1 MRKLSDVV
9 FVSAVRTPMGS
20 FGGTLKDMQVYD
32 LGAFPV
38 REALKRAN
46 VNGDEVDEAIIGNC
60 RQAGNHVN
68 PGRTVALK
76 GGCGLVTPGVTINK
90 ACPAGMKAASM
101 AVSQIV
107 LEQADIVLCG
117 GMESM
122 STIPYL
128 LKGARFG
135 GFKMGDRKLEDGWGD
150 SFDPIARVSMGMTAE
165 NVGEKYGISRED
177 MDAYAVRSHQR
188 AQAAA
193 DNGWFDNEIIP
204 VTVPATRKQPEF
216 QFAADESIK
225 PQTTMEKLAKLRP
238 AFKKEG
244 GKVTAGNACGLTD
257 GSAMM
262 VAMTREAAAARG
274 VKPLFSMVDF
284 CQTAVDGTYMGEG
297 PGEAIPKVLKRAGME
312 LSDIDLFEINEAFAA
327 QVLGNVARLNL
338 DIDKLNVHGG
348 AIALGHPT
356 GCSGARIIV
365 TLYNA
370 LKRLDKELGV
380 ASICGGGGATM
391 AVIIRREN

>member
-1 MRKLSDVV
+1 MSDVV

-20 FGGTLKDMQVYD
+20 FGGTMKDLQVYD
-32 LGAFPV
+32 MGAFPV
-38 REALKRAN
+38 REALKRAQ
-46 VNGDEVDEAIIGNC
+46 VDGADVDEAIIGNC

-76 GGCGLVTPGVTINK
+76 GGCGQLTPGVTINK
-90 ACPAGMKAASM
+90 ACPAGMKAATM

-107 LEQADIVLCG
+107 MEQAKIVLCG

-150 SFDPIARVSMGMTAE
+150 SYDPIAKVSMGMTAE
-165 NVGEKYGISRED
+165 NVGEKYGISRQE
-177 MDAYAVRSHQR
+177 MDEYAVRSHQR

-193 DNGWFDNEIIP
+193 DNGWFAEEITP
-204 VTVPATRKQPEF
+204 VTLPGDRKKPAFDFT
-216 QFAADESIK
+216 ADESIK
-225 PQTTMEKLAKLRP
+225 ADSTVATLSKLRP
-238 AFKKEG
+238 AFKPEG
-244 GKVTAGNACGLTD
+244 GKVTAGNSCGLTD

-284 CQTAVDGTYMGEG
+284 CQTAVDGTFMGEG
-297 PGEAIPKVLKRAGME
+297 PGEAIPRVLQRAGMS

-327 QVLGNVARLNL
+327 QVLGNVARLKL
-338 DIDKLNVHGG
+338 DIDKLNVNGG

-356 GCSGARIIV
+356 GCSGARIMV
-365 TLYNA
+365 TLYHA

-391 AVIIRREN
+391 AVILKRES

>member
-76 GGCGLVTPGVTINK
+76 GGCGLATPGVTINK

-165 NVGEKYGISRED
+165 NVGEKYGITRED

>member
-1 MRKLSDVV
+1 
-9 FVSAVRTPMGS
+9 
-20 FGGTLKDMQVYD
+20 
-32 LGAFPV
+32 
-38 REALKRAN
+38 
-46 VNGDEVDEAIIGNC
+46 
-60 RQAGNHVN
+60 
-68 PGRTVALK
+68 
-76 GGCGLVTPGVTINK
+76 
-90 ACPAGMKAASM
+90 MKALSM
-101 AVSQIV
+101 GVSQII
-107 LEQADIVLCG
+107 LEQADVVLCG

-150 SFDPIARVSMGMTAE
+150 SYDPIAKVSMGMTAE
-165 NVGEKYGISRED
+165 NVGEKYGVSRQE
-177 MDAYAVRSHQR
+177 MDEYAVRSHQL

-204 VTVPATRKQPEF
+204 VTIPGTRKKPEF
-216 QFAADESIK
+216 QFTADESIK
-225 PQTTMEKLAKLRP
+225 ASSTVEKLSKLRP

-244 GKVTAGNACGLTD
+244 GKVTAGNSCGLTD

-262 VAMTREAAAARG
+262 VAMTREEAAKRG

-284 CQTAVDGTYMGEG
+284 CQTAVDGTFMGEG
-297 PGEAIPKVLKRAGME
+297 PGEAIPKVLKRAGMT
-312 LSDIDLFEINEAFAA
+312 LGDMDLFEINEAFAA
-327 QVLGNVARLNL
+327 QVLGNVARLDL
-338 DIDKLNVHGG
+338 DMSKLNVHGG

-365 TLYNA
+365 SLYNA
-370 LKRLDKELGV
+370 LNRLDKEFGV

-391 AVIIRREN
+391 AVIIKREN

>member
-1 MRKLSDVV
+1 MRSLNDVV

-46 VNGDEVDEAIIGNC
+46 VKGDEVDEAIIGNC

-76 GGCGLVTPGVTINK
+76 GGCGQTTPGVTINK
-90 ACPAGMKAASM
+90 ACPAGMKAVSM

-107 LEQADIVLCG
+107 MEQTDIVLCG

-150 SFDPIARVSMGMTAE
+150 SFDPIAKVSMGMTAE

-177 MDAYAVRSHQR
+177 MDRYAVRSHQL

-193 DNGWFDNEIIP
+193 DNGWFDNEIVP
-204 VTVPATRKQPEF
+204 VTIPATRKKPEY
-216 QFAADESIK
+216 QFTADESIK
-225 PQTTMEKLAKLRP
+225 PQTNMEALAKLRP

-274 VKPLFSMVDF
+274 VKPLFSVVDF

-297 PGEAIPKVLKRAGME
+297 PGEAIPMVLKRAGME

-327 QVLGNVARLNL
+327 QVLGNVARLSL

-370 LKRLDKELGV
+370 LKRLDKEFGV
-380 ASICGGGGATM
+380 AAICGGGGATM
-391 AVIIRREN
+391 AVIIKREN

>member
-1 MRKLSDVV
+1 MRNFNDVV
-9 FVSAVRTPMGS
+9 IVSAVRTPMGS
-20 FGGTLKDMQVYD
+20 FGGTMKDMQVYD
-32 LGAFPV
+32 IGSFPV

-46 VNGDEVDEAIIGNC
+46 VEGNDVEEAIIGNC

-76 GGCGLVTPGVTINK
+76 GGCGQQTAGVTVNK
-90 ACPAGMKAASM
+90 ACPAGMKALSM

-107 LEQADIVLCG
+107 LEQAEVVLCG

-150 SFDPIARVSMGMTAE
+150 SYDPIAKVSMGMTAE
-165 NVGEKYGISRED
+165 NVGEKYGISRQE
-177 MDAYAVRSHQR
+177 MDEYAVQSHQR

-193 DNGWFDNEIIP
+193 DNGWFDDEIIP
-204 VTVPATRKQPEF
+204 VTIPGTRKKPEF
-216 QFAADESIK
+216 QFTADESIK
-225 PQTTMEKLAKLRP
+225 PGSTVEKLAKLRP

-262 VAMTREAAAARG
+262 IAMTRDEAAKRG
-274 VKPLFSMVDF
+274 VKPLFSVVDF
-284 CQTAVDGTYMGEG
+284 CQTAVDGTFMGEG
-297 PGEAIPKVLKRAGME
+297 PGAAIPKVLKRAGMT
-312 LSDIDLFEINEAFAA
+312 LDDIDLFEINEAFAA

-338 DIDKLNVHGG
+338 DIAKLNVHGG

-365 TLYNA
+365 SLYYA
-370 LKRLDKELGV
+370 LNRLDKEFGV

-391 AVIIRREN
+391 AIIIKREN

>member
-1 MRKLSDVV
+1 MRSLSDVV

-20 FGGTLKDMQVYD
+20 FGGTMKDIQVYD
-32 LGAFPV
+32 IGAFPV

-46 VNGDEVDEAIIGNC
+46 VVGEDVDEAIIGNC

-76 GGCGLVTPGVTINK
+76 GGCGQLTPGVTINK

-122 STIPYL
+122 STIPYM

-150 SFDPIARVSMGMTAE
+150 SFDPIAKVSMGMTAE
-165 NVGEKYGISRED
+165 NVGEKYGITRQE
-177 MDAYAVRSHQR
+177 MDEYAAGSQQR
-188 AQAAA
+188 AKAAA
-193 DNGWFDNEIIP
+193 ENGWFDDEIIP
-204 VTVPATRKQPEF
+204 VTIPGTRKKPEF
-216 QFAADESIK
+216 EFAADESIK
-225 PQTTMEKLAKLRP
+225 DSTVEALSKLRP

-244 GKVTAGNACGLTD
+244 GKVTAGNSCGLTD

-284 CQTAVDGTYMGEG
+284 CQTAVDGTFMGEG
-297 PGEAIPKVLKRAGME
+297 PGEAIPKVLQRAGMS

-327 QVLGNVARLNL
+327 QVLGNVARLKL
-338 DIDKLNVHGG
+338 DIEKLNVHGG

-356 GCSGARIIV
+356 GCSGARIMV
-365 TLYNA
+365 SLYHV
-370 LKRLDKELGV
+370 LKRLDKVLGV

-391 AVIIRREN
+391 AVILKREN

>member
-46 VNGDEVDEAIIGNC
+46 VKGEEIDEAIIGNC

-76 GGCGLVTPGVTINK
+76 GGCGLTTPGVTINK

-107 LEQADIVLCG
+107 LEQADIILCG

-150 SFDPIARVSMGMTAE
+150 SFDPIAKVSMGMTAE

-204 VTVPATRKQPEF
+204 VTVPATRKKPEF
-216 QFAADESIK
+216 EFAADESIK

-284 CQTAVDGTYMGEG
+284 CQTAVDGTFMGEG

-327 QVLGNVARLNL
+327 QVLGNVARLKL

-356 GCSGARIIV
+356 GCSGARIMV

-370 LKRLDKELGV
+370 LKRLDKEFGV

-391 AVIIRREN
+391 AVIIKRES

>member
-1 MRKLSDVV
+1 MRNFSDVV
-9 FVSAVRTPMGS
+9 IVSAVRTPMGS
-20 FGGTLKDMQVYD
+20 FGGTMKDMQVYD
-32 LGAFPV
+32 IGSFPV

-46 VNGDEVDEAIIGNC
+46 VEGNDIEEAIIGNC

-76 GGCGLVTPGVTINK
+76 GGCGQQTAGVTINK
-90 ACPAGMKAASM
+90 ACPAGMKALSM
-101 AVSQIV
+101 GVSQII
-107 LEQADIVLCG
+107 LEQADVVLCG

-150 SFDPIARVSMGMTAE
+150 SYDPIAKVSMGMTAE
-165 NVGEKYGISRED
+165 NVGEKYGITRQD
-177 MDAYAVRSHQR
+177 MDEYAVQSHQR
-188 AQAAA
+188 AQTAA

-204 VTVPATRKQPEF
+204 VTIPGTRKKPEF
-216 QFAADESIK
+216 QFTADESIK
-225 PQTTMEKLAKLRP
+225 AGSTVEKLSKLRP

-262 VAMTREAAAARG
+262 VAMTREEAAKRG
-274 VKPLFSMVDF
+274 VKPLFSVVDF
-284 CQTAVDGTYMGEG
+284 CQTAVDGTFMGEG
-297 PGEAIPKVLKRAGME
+297 PGEAIPKVLKRAGMT
-312 LSDIDLFEINEAFAA
+312 LDDIDLFEINEAFAA
-327 QVLGNVARLNL
+327 QVLGNVARLDL
-338 DIDKLNVHGG
+338 DIAKLNVHGG

-365 TLYNA
+365 SLYHA
-370 LKRLDKELGV
+370 LNRLDKEFGV

-391 AVIIRREN
+391 AIIIKREN

>member
-1 MRKLSDVV
+1 MRNFNDVV
-9 FVSAVRTPMGS
+9 IVSAVRTPMGR
-20 FGGTLKDMQVYD
+20 FGGTMKDMQVYD
-32 LGAFPV
+32 IGSFPV

-46 VNGDEVDEAIIGNC
+46 VEGNDIEEAIIGNC

-76 GGCGLVTPGVTINK
+76 GGCGQNTAGVTINK
-90 ACPAGMKAASM
+90 ACPAGMKALSM
-101 AVSQIV
+101 GVSQII
-107 LEQADIVLCG
+107 LEQADVVLCG

-150 SFDPIARVSMGMTAE
+150 SYDPIAKVSMGMTAE
-165 NVGEKYGISRED
+165 NVGEKYGITRQE
-177 MDAYAVRSHQR
+177 MDEYAVQSHQR

-193 DNGWFDNEIIP
+193 DNGWFDDEIIP
-204 VTVPATRKQPEF
+204 VTIPGTRKQPEF
-216 QFAADESIK
+216 QFTADESIK
-225 PQTTMEKLAKLRP
+225 ASSTVEKLSKLRP

-262 VAMTREAAAARG
+262 VAMTREEAAKRG
-274 VKPLFSMVDF
+274 VKPLFSVVDF
-284 CQTAVDGTYMGEG
+284 CQTAVDGTFMGEG
-297 PGEAIPKVLKRAGME
+297 PGEAIPKVLKRAGMT
-312 LSDIDLFEINEAFAA
+312 LGDIDLFEINEAFAA
-327 QVLGNVARLNL
+327 QVLGNVARLDL
-338 DIDKLNVHGG
+338 DVAKLNIHGG

-365 TLYNA
+365 SLYHA
-370 LKRLDKELGV
+370 LNRLDKEFGV

-391 AVIIRREN
+391 AVIIKREN

>member
-1 MRKLSDVV
+1 MRKMSDVV

-20 FGGTLKDMQVYD
+20 FGGTLKDMIVYE
-32 LGAFPV
+32 LGSFPA

-46 VNGDEVDEAIIGNC
+46 VAGDEVDEAIIGNC

-76 GGCGLVTPGVTINK
+76 AGCAQHIPGVTINK
-90 ACPAGMKAASM
+90 ACPAGMKAVSM
-101 AVSQIV
+101 AVQQIV
-107 LEQADIVLCG
+107 MEQGNIILCG

-135 GFKMGDRKLEDGWGD
+135 GFKMGDRTLEDGWGD

-165 NVGEKYGISRED
+165 NVGEKYNISRED
-177 MDAYAVRSHQR
+177 MDLYAVNSHKR
-188 AQAAA
+188 ADQARA
-193 DNGWFDNEIIP
+193 NGWFDEEITP
-204 VTVPATRKQPEF
+204 VTVPATRKKPEF

-225 PQTTMEKLAKLRP
+225 AESTVEKLKTLRT
-238 AFKKEG
+238 AFKKD

-257 GSAMM
+257 GSAML
-262 VAMTREAAAARG
+262 VAMTREEAEKRG
-274 VKPLFSMVDF
+274 VKPLFSVVDF
-284 CQTAVDGTYMGEG
+284 TQAAVDGTYMGEG
-297 PGEAIPKVLKRAGME
+297 PGIAIPKVLKRAGME
-312 LSDIDLFEINEAFAA
+312 LGDIDLFEINEAFAS
-327 QVLGNVARLNL
+327 QVLGNVAMLNL
-338 DIDKLNVHGG
+338 DLDRLNVHGG

-365 TLYNA
+365 TLYYA

-391 AVIIRREN
+391 AVIIKRES

>member
-20 FGGTLKDMQVYD
+20 FGGTMKDMQVYNI
-32 LGAFPV
+32 GAFPV

-46 VNGDEVDEAIIGNC
+46 VEGDDVDEAIIGNC

-76 GGCGLVTPGVTINK
+76 GGCGQLTPGVTINK

-107 LEQADIVLCG
+107 LEQDDIVLCG

-150 SFDPIARVSMGMTAE
+150 SYDPIAKVSMGMTAE
-165 NVGEKYGISRED
+165 NVGEKYGITRQE
-177 MDAYAVRSHQR
+177 MDEYAVQSHQR

-204 VTVPATRKQPEF
+204 VTIPGTRKKPEF
-216 QFAADESIK
+216 QFTADESIK
-225 PQTTMEKLAKLRP
+225 ADSSVEKLSKLRP

-284 CQTAVDGTYMGEG
+284 CQTAVDGTFMGEG
-297 PGEAIPKVLKRAGME
+297 PGEAIPKVLARAGMT
-312 LSDIDLFEINEAFAA
+312 LNDIDLFEINEAFAA

-338 DIDKLNVHGG
+338 DMAKLNVHGG

-356 GCSGARIIV
+356 GCSGARIIIS
-365 TLYNA
+365 LYNA
-370 LKRLDKELGV
+370 LSRLDKEFGV

-391 AVIIRREN
+391 AVIIKREN

>member
-1 MRKLSDVV
+1 MRKFSDIV

-20 FGGTLKDMQVYD
+20 FGGTMKDMQVYD
-32 LGAFPV
+32 IGSFAAKA
-38 REALKRAN
+38 ALKRAN
-46 VNGDEVDEAIIGNC
+46 VEGDDIGEAIIGNC

-76 GGCGLVTPGVTINK
+76 GGCGQHTSGVTLNM
-90 ACPAGMKAASM
+90 ACPAGMKAASF
-101 AVSQIV
+101 AVSQIA
-107 LEQADIVLCG
+107 LGQADVVLCG

-150 SFDPIARVSMGMTAE
+150 SYDPIAKVSMGMTAE
-165 NVGEKYGISRED
+165 NVGEKYGITREE
-177 MDAYAVRSHQR
+177 MDEYAVQSHLR

-204 VTVPATRKQPEF
+204 VTIPGTRKKPEF
-216 QFAADESIK
+216 EFAADESIK
-225 PQTTMEKLAKLRP
+225 ANSTVEKLAKLRP

-244 GKVTAGNACGLTD
+244 GKVTAGNSCGLTD

-262 VAMTREAAAARG
+262 VAMTREEASKRG
-274 VKPLFSMVDF
+274 VKPLFSMVNF
-284 CQTAVDGTYMGEG
+284 CSTAVDGTFMGEG
-297 PGEAIPKVLKRAGME
+297 PGEAIPLVLDHAGMT
-312 LSDIDLFEINEAFAA
+312 LGDIDLFEINEAFAA
-327 QVLGNVARLNL
+327 QVLGNVARLKL
-338 DIDKLNVHGG
+338 DITKLNIHGG

-356 GCSGARIIV
+356 GCSGARIMV
-365 TLYNA
+365 SLYNA
-370 LKRLDKELGV
+370 LNRLDKEFGV
-380 ASICGGGGATM
+380 ASICGGGGSTM
-391 AVIIRREN
+391 AVIIKRES

>member
-1 MRKLSDVV
+1 MRNFSDVV
-9 FVSAVRTPMGS
+9 IVSAVRTPMGR
-20 FGGTLKDMQVYD
+20 FGGTMKDMQVYD
-32 LGAFPV
+32 IGSFPV

-46 VNGDEVDEAIIGNC
+46 VEGNEIEEAIIGNC

-76 GGCGLVTPGVTINK
+76 GGCGQQTAGVTINK
-90 ACPAGMKAASM
+90 ACPAGMKALSM
-101 AVSQIV
+101 GVSQII
-107 LEQADIVLCG
+107 LEQAEVVLCG

-150 SFDPIARVSMGMTAE
+150 SYDPIAKVSMGMTAE
-165 NVGEKYGISRED
+165 NVGEKYGITRQE
-177 MDAYAVRSHQR
+177 MDEYAVQSHQR

-204 VTVPATRKQPEF
+204 VTIPGTRKKPEF
-216 QFAADESIK
+216 QFTADESIK
-225 PQTTMEKLAKLRP
+225 ADSTVEKLSKLRP

-262 VAMTREAAAARG
+262 VAMTREEAAKRG
-274 VKPLFSMVDF
+274 VKPLFSVVDF
-284 CQTAVDGTYMGEG
+284 CQTAVDGTFMGEG
-297 PGEAIPKVLKRAGME
+297 PGEAIPKVLKRAGMT
-312 LSDIDLFEINEAFAA
+312 LNDIDLFEINEAFAA
-327 QVLGNVARLNL
+327 QVLGNVARLDL
-338 DIDKLNVHGG
+338 DIAKLNIHGG

-365 TLYNA
+365 SLYHA
-370 LKRLDKELGV
+370 LNRLDKEFGV

-391 AVIIRREN
+391 AIIIKREQ

>member
-38 REALKRAN
+38 REAMKRAN

>member
-20 FGGTLKDMQVYD
+20 FGGTMKDIQVYD
-32 LGAFPV
+32 IGAFPV

-46 VNGDEVDEAIIGNC
+46 VVGEDVDEAIIGNC

-76 GGCGLVTPGVTINK
+76 GGCGQLTPGVTINK

-122 STIPYL
+122 STIPYM

-150 SFDPIARVSMGMTAE
+150 SFDPIAKVSMGMTAE
-165 NVGEKYGISRED
+165 NVGEKYGITRQE
-177 MDAYAVRSHQR
+177 MDEYAAGSQQR
-188 AQAAA
+188 AQTAA

-204 VTVPATRKQPEF
+204 VTIPGTRKKPEF
-216 QFAADESIK
+216 EFGADESIK
-225 PQTTMEKLAKLRP
+225 AGSTVEVLSKLRP

-244 GKVTAGNACGLTD
+244 GKVTAGNSCGLTD

-284 CQTAVDGTYMGEG
+284 CQTAVDGTFMGEG
-297 PGEAIPKVLKRAGME
+297 PGEAIPKVLKRAGMS
-312 LSDIDLFEINEAFAA
+312 LSDIDIFEINEAFAA

-338 DIDKLNVHGG
+338 DISKLNLHGG

-356 GCSGARIIV
+356 GCSGARIMV
-365 TLYNA
+365 TLYNV
-370 LKRLDKELGV
+370 LKRLDKEFGV

-391 AVIIRREN
+391 AVIIKREN

>member
-1 MRKLSDVV
+1 MRNFSDVV
-9 FVSAVRTPMGS
+9 IVSAVRTPMGS
-20 FGGTLKDMQVYD
+20 FGGTMKDMQVYD
-32 LGAFPV
+32 IGSFPV

-46 VNGDEVDEAIIGNC
+46 VEGNDVEEAIIGNC

-76 GGCGLVTPGVTINK
+76 GGCGQQTAGVTINK
-90 ACPAGMKAASM
+90 ACPAGMKALSM
-101 AVSQIV
+101 GVSQII
-107 LEQADIVLCG
+107 LEQADVVLCG

-150 SFDPIARVSMGMTAE
+150 SYDPIAKVSMGMTAE
-165 NVGEKYGISRED
+165 NVGEKYGITRQQ
-177 MDAYAVRSHQR
+177 MDEYAVQSHQR

-204 VTVPATRKQPEF
+204 VTIPGTRKKPEF

-225 PQTTMEKLAKLRP
+225 AGSTVEKLSKLRP

-262 VAMTREAAAARG
+262 VAMTREEAAKRG
-274 VKPLFSMVDF
+274 VKPLFSVVDF
-284 CQTAVDGTYMGEG
+284 CQTAVDGTFMGEG
-297 PGEAIPKVLKRAGME
+297 PGEAIPKVLKRAGMT
-312 LSDIDLFEINEAFAA
+312 LADMDLFEINEAFAA
-327 QVLGNVARLNL
+327 QVLGNVARLDL
-338 DIDKLNVHGG
+338 DIAKLNIHGG

-365 TLYNA
+365 SLYHA
-370 LKRLDKELGV
+370 LSRLDKEFGV

-391 AVIIRREN
+391 AIVIKREN

>member
-1 MRKLSDVV
+1 MRKMSDVV

-20 FGGTLKDMQVYD
+20 FGGTLKDMQVYN

-38 REALKRAN
+38 REALKRAQ
-46 VNGDEVDEAIIGNC
+46 VDGDEVDEAIIGNC

-76 GGCGLVTPGVTINK
+76 GGCGQSTPGVTINK
-90 ACPAGMKAASM
+90 ACPAGMKAATM

-107 LEQADIVLCG
+107 MEQADIVLCG

-165 NVGEKYGISRED
+165 NVGEKYGISREE
-177 MDAYAVRSHQR
+177 MDQYAVRSHQR

-225 PQTTMEKLAKLRP
+225 PQTTVEKLAKLRP
-238 AFKKEG
+238 AFKPEG

-284 CQTAVDGTYMGEG
+284 CQTAVDGTFMGEG
-297 PGEAIPKVLKRAGME
+297 PGEAIPKVLKRAGMG

-327 QVLGNVARLNL
+327 QVLGNVARLDL

-391 AVIIRREN
+391 AVIIRRES

>member
-20 FGGTLKDMQVYD
+20 FGGTMKDMQVYD
-32 LGAFPV
+32 IGSFAA

-46 VNGDEVDEAIIGNC
+46 VEGDDIGEAIIGNC

-76 GGCGLVTPGVTINK
+76 GGCGPHTAGVTINM

-107 LEQADIVLCG
+107 LGQTDIVLCG

-122 STIPYL
+122 STIPYM

-150 SFDPIARVSMGMTAE
+150 SYDPIAKVSMGMTAE
-165 NVGEKYGISRED
+165 NVGEKYGVTRQE
-177 MDAYAVRSHQR
+177 MDEYAVQSHQR

-204 VTVPATRKQPEF
+204 VTIPGTRKKPEF

-225 PQTTMEKLAKLRP
+225 GGSTVEKLASLRP

-244 GKVTAGNACGLTD
+244 GKVTAGNSCGLTD

-262 VAMTREAAAARG
+262 VAMTREEAAKRG
-274 VKPLFSMVDF
+274 VKPLFSMVDY
-284 CQTAVDGTYMGEG
+284 CQTAVDGTFMGEG
-297 PGEAIPKVLKRAGME
+297 PGEAIPKVLDRAGMT
-312 LSDIDLFEINEAFAA
+312 LGDIDIFEINEAFAA
-327 QVLGNVARLNL
+327 QVLGNVSRLNL
-338 DIDKLNVHGG
+338 DTTKLNIHGG

-356 GCSGARIIV
+356 GCSGARIMV
-365 TLYNA
+365 SLYNV
-370 LKRLDKELGV
+370 LNRLDKEFGV
-380 ASICGGGGATM
+380 ASICGGGGSTM
-391 AVIIRREN
+391 AVIIKREN

>member
-76 GGCGLVTPGVTINK
+76 GGCGLATPGVTINK

>member
-1 MRKLSDVV
+1 
-9 FVSAVRTPMGS
+9 
-20 FGGTLKDMQVYD
+20 
-32 LGAFPV
+32 
-38 REALKRAN
+38 
-46 VNGDEVDEAIIGNC
+46 
-60 RQAGNHVN
+60 
-68 PGRTVALK
+68 
-76 GGCGLVTPGVTINK
+76 
-90 ACPAGMKAASM
+90 
-101 AVSQIV
+101 
-107 LEQADIVLCG
+107 
-117 GMESM
+117 
-122 STIPYL
+122 
-128 LKGARFG
+128 
-135 GFKMGDRKLEDGWGD
+135 
-150 SFDPIARVSMGMTAE
+150 MGMTAE
-165 NVGEKYGISRED
+165 NVGEKYGISREE
-177 MDAYAVRSHQR
+177 MDKYAVRSHQL
-188 AQAAA
+188 AQNAA

-204 VTVPATRKQPEF
+204 ITIPATRKKPEF

-225 PQTTMEKLAKLRP
+225 PQTSMEGLAKLRP

-297 PGEAIPKVLKRAGME
+297 PGEAIPKVLQRAGME
-312 LSDIDLFEINEAFAA
+312 ISDIDLFEINEAFAA
-327 QVLGNVARLNL
+327 QVLGNVARLSL

-391 AVIIRREN
+391 AVIIKREN

>member
-1 MRKLSDVV
+1 MRNFSDVV
-9 FVSAVRTPMGS
+9 IVSAVRTPMGS
-20 FGGTLKDMQVYD
+20 FGGTMKDMQVYD
-32 LGAFPV
+32 IGSFPA

-46 VNGDEVDEAIIGNC
+46 AEGDDIEEAIIGNC

-76 GGCGLVTPGVTINK
+76 GGCGQHTAGVTINK
-90 ACPAGMKAASM
+90 ACPAGMKALSM
-101 AVSQIV
+101 GVSQII
-107 LEQADIVLCG
+107 LEQADVVLCG

-150 SFDPIARVSMGMTAE
+150 SYDPIAKVSMGMTAE
-165 NVGEKYGISRED
+165 NVGEKYGITRQE
-177 MDAYAVRSHQR
+177 MDEFAVQSHQR

-204 VTVPATRKQPEF
+204 VTIPGTRKKPEF

-225 PQTTMEKLAKLRP
+225 ASSTVEKLSKLRP
-238 AFKKEG
+238 AFKKDG

-262 VAMTREAAAARG
+262 VAMTREEAAKRG
-274 VKPLFSMVDF
+274 VKPLFSVVDF
-284 CQTAVDGTYMGEG
+284 CQTAVDGTFMGEG
-297 PGEAIPKVLKRAGME
+297 PGEAIPKVLKRAGMT
-312 LSDIDLFEINEAFAA
+312 LADMDLFEINEAFAA
-327 QVLGNVARLNL
+327 QVLGNVARLDL
-338 DIDKLNVHGG
+338 DIAKLNIHGG

-356 GCSGARIIV
+356 GCSGARIV
-365 TLYNA
+365 VSLYHA
-370 LKRLDKELGV
+370 LSRLDKEFGV
-380 ASICGGGGATM
+380 ASICGGGGSTM
-391 AVIIRREN
+391 AIIIKREN

>member
-1 MRKLSDVV
+1 MRNFNDVV
-9 FVSAVRTPMGS
+9 IVSAVRTPMGR
-20 FGGTLKDMQVYD
+20 FGGTMKDMQVYD
-32 LGAFPV
+32 IGSFPV

-46 VNGDEVDEAIIGNC
+46 AEGNDIEEAIIGNC

-76 GGCGLVTPGVTINK
+76 GGCGQNTAGVTINK
-90 ACPAGMKAASM
+90 ACPAGMKALSM
-101 AVSQIV
+101 GISQII
-107 LEQADIVLCG
+107 LEQSDVVLCG

-150 SFDPIARVSMGMTAE
+150 SYDPIAKVSMGMTAE
-165 NVGEKYGISRED
+165 NVGEKYGITRQE
-177 MDAYAVRSHQR
+177 MDEYAVQSHQR

-204 VTVPATRKQPEF
+204 VTIPGTRKKPEF

-225 PQTTMEKLAKLRP
+225 ADSTVEKLSKLRP

-262 VAMTREAAAARG
+262 VAMTREEAAKRG
-274 VKPLFSMVDF
+274 VKPLFSVVDF
-284 CQTAVDGTYMGEG
+284 CQTAVDGKFMGEG
-297 PGEAIPKVLKRAGME
+297 PGEAIPKVLKRAGMT
-312 LSDIDLFEINEAFAA
+312 LADMDLFEINEAFAA
-327 QVLGNVARLNL
+327 QVLGNVARLDL
-338 DIDKLNVHGG
+338 DIAKLNIHGG

-365 TLYNA
+365 SLYHA
-370 LKRLDKELGV
+370 LSRLDKEFGV

-391 AVIIRREN
+391 AIIIKREN

>member
-46 VNGDEVDEAIIGNC
+46 VKGDEVDESIIGNC

-76 GGCGLVTPGVTINK
+76 GGCGQMVPGVTINK
-90 ACPAGMKAASM
+90 ACPAGMKAATM

-107 LEQADIVLCG
+107 LEQCDIVLCG

-165 NVGEKYGISRED
+165 NVGEKYGISREE
-177 MDAYAVRSHQR
+177 MDRYAVRSHQL

-193 DNGWFDNEIIP
+193 DNGWFDEEIVP
-204 VTVPATRKQPEF
+204 VTIPATRKKPEF
-216 QFAADESIK
+216 QFTADESIK
-225 PQTTMEKLAKLRP
+225 PQTNMEVLAKLRP
-238 AFKKEG
+238 AFKKDG

-257 GSAMM
+257 GAAMM

-312 LSDIDLFEINEAFAA
+312 LSDIDILEINEAFAA

-356 GCSGARIIV
+356 GCSGARIMV
-365 TLYNA
+365 TLYYA

-380 ASICGGGGATM
+380 AAICGGGGATM
-391 AVIIRREN
+391 AVIIKRES

>member
-1 MRKLSDVV
+1 MRKMSDVV

-20 FGGTLKDMQVYD
+20 FGGTMKDLQVYD
-32 LGAFPV
+32 MGAFPV
-38 REALKRAN
+38 REALKRAQ
-46 VNGDEVDEAIIGNC
+46 VDGADVDEAIIGNC

-76 GGCGLVTPGVTINK
+76 GGCGQLTPGVTINK
-90 ACPAGMKAASM
+90 ACPAGMKAATM

-107 LEQADIVLCG
+107 MEQAKIVLCG

-150 SFDPIARVSMGMTAE
+150 SYDPIAKVSMGMTAE
-165 NVGEKYGISRED
+165 NVGEKYGISRQE
-177 MDAYAVRSHQR
+177 MDEYAVRSHQR

-193 DNGWFDNEIIP
+193 DNGWFAEEITP
-204 VTVPATRKQPEF
+204 VTLPGDRKKPAFDFT
-216 QFAADESIK
+216 ADESIK
-225 PQTTMEKLAKLRP
+225 ADSTVATLSKLRP
-238 AFKKEG
+238 AFKPEG
-244 GKVTAGNACGLTD
+244 GKVTAGNSCGLTD

-284 CQTAVDGTYMGEG
+284 CQTAVDGTFMGEG
-297 PGEAIPKVLKRAGME
+297 PGEAIPRVLQRAGMS

-327 QVLGNVARLNL
+327 QVLGNVARLKL
-338 DIDKLNVHGG
+338 DIDKLNVNGG

-356 GCSGARIIV
+356 GCSGARIMV
-365 TLYNA
+365 TLYHA

-391 AVIIRREN
+391 AVILKRES

>member
-20 FGGTLKDMQVYD
+20 FGGTMKDMQVYD
-32 LGAFPV
+32 IGSFAV

-46 VNGDEVDEAIIGNC
+46 VEGDDIGEAIIGNC

-76 GGCGLVTPGVTINK
+76 GGCGEHTAGVTINM

-107 LEQADIVLCG
+107 LGQADVVLCG

-122 STIPYL
+122 STIPYM

-150 SFDPIARVSMGMTAE
+150 SYDPIAKVSMGMTAE
-165 NVGEKYGISRED
+165 NVGEKYGVTRQE
-177 MDAYAVRSHQR
+177 MDEYAAQSQLR
-188 AQAAA
+188 AQTAA
-193 DNGWFDNEIIP
+193 DNGWFDNEITP
-204 VTVPATRKQPEF
+204 VTIPGTRKKPEF
-216 QFAADESIK
+216 LFAADESIK
-225 PQTTMEKLAKLRP
+225 AGSTVDVLSKLRP

-244 GKVTAGNACGLTD
+244 GKVTAGNSCGLTD

-284 CQTAVDGTYMGEG
+284 CQTAVDGTFMGEG
-297 PGEAIPKVLKRAGME
+297 PGEAIPKVLKRAGMS

-327 QVLGNVARLNL
+327 QVLGNVARLKL
-338 DIDKLNVHGG
+338 DIGNLNVHGG

-356 GCSGARIIV
+356 GCSGARIMV
-365 TLYNA
+365 SLYNA
-370 LKRLDKELGV
+370 LKRLDKEFGV
-380 ASICGGGGATM
+380 ASICGGGGSTM
-391 AVIIRREN
+391 AVIIKREN

>member
-1 MRKLSDVV
+1 MRSLNDVV

-32 LGAFPV
+32 IGAFPV

-46 VNGDEVDEAIIGNC
+46 VKGEDVDEAIIGNC

-76 GGCGLVTPGVTINK
+76 GGCGQSTPGVTINK

-107 LEQADIVLCG
+107 MEQADIVLCG

-150 SFDPIARVSMGMTAE
+150 SFDPIAKVSMGMTAE
-165 NVGEKYGISRED
+165 NVGEKYGISREE
-177 MDAYAVRSHQR
+177 MDKYAVRSHQL

-204 VTVPATRKQPEF
+204 ITIPATRKKPEY
-216 QFAADESIK
+216 QFTADESIK
-225 PQTTMEKLAKLRP
+225 PQTNMEGLAKLRP

-312 LSDIDLFEINEAFAA
+312 ISDVDLFEINEAFAA

-338 DIDKLNVHGG
+338 DMDKLNVHGG

-370 LKRLDKELGV
+370 LKRLDKEIGV

-391 AVIIRREN
+391 AVIIKRES

>member
-76 GGCGLVTPGVTINK
+76 GGCGLATPGVTINK

-391 AVIIRREN
+391 AVIIKREN